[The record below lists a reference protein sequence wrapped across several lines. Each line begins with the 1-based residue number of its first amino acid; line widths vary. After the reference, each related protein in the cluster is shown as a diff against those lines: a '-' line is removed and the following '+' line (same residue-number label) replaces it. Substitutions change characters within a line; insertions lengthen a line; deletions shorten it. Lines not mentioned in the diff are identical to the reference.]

1 MTSEIRANTLK
12 NRVGLGTVSFTNTG
26 PVVSG
31 IVTATSFVGSG
42 ANLTNI
48 NSTSATGDFSIADK
62 IVHTGDTDT
71 AIRFPGTD
79 IITMERSGS
88 EVFRLDGSGL
98 KIPDKLIHQADT
110 DTAIRFP
117 ANDTVTVETAGTER
131 FRITSGGLVGVNCTP
146 VGMLEVQKNGV
157 PAIIANYNNSKHLQM
172 GAGGSGAGFHLTD
185 GHFFTINHQP
195 YADRG
200 TDNNLTERL
209 RIDSN
214 GYLSFAGD
222 TDTYIHHPTANQ
234 LAITRA
240 GGSAPLMRWGTGG
253 NGVSVGINTDG
264 NLVTGGEILS
274 IRGYTSI
281 KSFNYNY
288 AALYTHNES
297 EGGSNICSH
306 ILFNVSGANRGGFGY
321 DTDNSTLIFNN
332 QNSISLRTG
341 ATGLNGTE
349 RLRID
354 TSGHLH
360 TGYTSGFGGDHVNIL
375 ATDGGGI
382 SIATNNAGN
391 ASTNDVLGSYSF
403 QGYLNGQTHTNAEAK
418 ISGIAA
424 ANHTG
429 SSAATD
435 MVFYTKPSTTG
446 PGSAPTERLRMTSTG
461 LHKITTSG
469 NITDGTYFSTLTI
482 NNTGSNTWSRLR
494 FDRSGVAKW
503 GLSLGTDDKF
513 RISNLYTD
521 GTSSS
526 ADDDTFVISNSGN
539 ISISGYLSG
548 KPSPG
553 NGNNQFAKGRHYQ
566 WNQTNLSP
574 SDPYESGWYPIMD
587 INDGQYMFLIE
598 TNAHNS
604 ATCLVTNGYDDSRKS
619 RINVLNSVRNANG
632 NYLNIQQIRVLKNG
646 VVEVYLYASNP
657 AYFQMEIQMISS
669 GDVHN
674 FYTTLTKNTGSP
686 DVDDTK
692 NFDSYSSS
700 VGDGLMHV
708 ETLRVDNA
716 LSKSSGS
723 FTIPHPLLS
732 KKDTHYLNHSFIE
745 GPQCDNIYRG
755 KVTLSS
761 GAATVNLDTVSDM
774 TEGTFVVLNRDVQC
788 FTTNETGWGAIKG
801 SVSGNILTISA
812 QDGSSTDTI
821 SWMVVGERQDDAIKA
836 SGLTDDDGNLI
847 VEVEL
852 NSNDDTLTGSTFP

>member
-382 SIATNNAGN
+382 SIA
-391 ASTNDVLGSYSF
+391 
-403 QGYLNGQTHTNAEAK
+403 
-418 ISGIAA
+418 
-424 ANHTG
+424 
-429 SSAATD
+429 
-435 MVFYTKPSTTG
+435 
-446 PGSAPTERLRMTSTG
+446 
-461 LHKITTSG
+461 
-469 NITDGTYFSTLTI
+469 
-482 NNTGSNTWSRLR
+482 
-494 FDRSGVAKW
+494 
-503 GLSLGTDDKF
+503 
-513 RISNLYTD
+513 
-521 GTSSS
+521 
-526 ADDDTFVISNSGN
+526 
-539 ISISGYLSG
+539 
-548 KPSPG
+548 
-553 NGNNQFAKGRHYQ
+553 
-566 WNQTNLSP
+566 
-574 SDPYESGWYPIMD
+574 
-587 INDGQYMFLIE
+587 
-598 TNAHNS
+598 
-604 ATCLVTNGYDDSRKS
+604 
-619 RINVLNSVRNANG
+619 
-632 NYLNIQQIRVLKNG
+632 
-646 VVEVYLYASNP
+646 
-657 AYFQMEIQMISS
+657 
-669 GDVHN
+669 
-674 FYTTLTKNTGSP
+674 
-686 DVDDTK
+686 
-692 NFDSYSSS
+692 
-700 VGDGLMHV
+700 
-708 ETLRVDNA
+708 
-716 LSKSSGS
+716 
-723 FTIPHPLLS
+723 
-732 KKDTHYLNHSFIE
+732 
-745 GPQCDNIYRG
+745 
-755 KVTLSS
+755 
-761 GAATVNLDTVSDM
+761 
-774 TEGTFVVLNRDVQC
+774 
-788 FTTNETGWGAIKG
+788 
-801 SVSGNILTISA
+801 
-812 QDGSSTDTI
+812 
-821 SWMVVGERQDDAIKA
+821 
-836 SGLTDDDGNLI
+836 
-847 VEVEL
+847 
-852 NSNDDTLTGSTFP
+852 